1 MFSSFF
7 IKRPVFTSVC
17 ALLILLLGAVS
28 IPTLPIAQYPQI
40 APPQVS
46 VTANYIGASA
56 NVVENT
62 VTNILEREINGVE
75 GSQYISSTSSSGS
88 SSIEITFDPSRDADL
103 AAVDVQ
109 NRVSVAEARLPETVQ
124 RTGVVVEREN
134 AGFLMAIGLF
144 SEGDR
149 YSPIFLS
156 NYADI
161 SIAEALQ
168 RVNGVGNVQIFGE
181 RRYAMRLWLNP
192 NQLASRNLTPQDVVD
207 AISEQNIQA
216 AIGGL
221 GQQPASNDLLYQ
233 IELEANTRLRSV
245 EEFENVVVS
254 SEDDDALIQ
263 VKDVGR
269 VELGAQDYSTFLR
282 FNGQEAIGLGITQLP
297 GSNALDVAKAVK
309 AELARLSEDFP
320 PGIQYQVAF
329 DATEFVD
336 ESLSE
341 VVFTLIQAVLL
352 VILIIFIF
360 LQDWRTTIIPVL
372 TIPTS
377 LIGTFI
383 FVRAFGFSLNTLTLF
398 GLTLATGIV
407 VDDAIIVVENISRLI
422 EEGESP
428 GKAAIASM
436 QELSSAVIATS
447 LVLMAVFIPV
457 AFFPGATGAI
467 YRQFALTLAFSIAV
481 STFLALTL
489 APSASALLLR
499 RGNRP
504 PRWLNWFFSR
514 FNRFL
519 DWVRRKYRR
528 LLEKI
533 VHFKSIV
540 IGLFIV
546 LLGFTAFL
554 YTQVPGGF
562 LPEED
567 QGYFIT
573 IVQGPP
579 GVSLDY
585 TRKVMQQAES
595 EMLELPEVQAVFT
608 VGGFSFG
615 GGGANS
621 GIMFT
626 NLQPWSQRTNANQS
640 AQALIG
646 SLRQQFAAIPEAR
659 ILPNNPPAI
668 RGLGSFGGFTLHL
681 QELTSSEDIDNLV
694 EVSNQFLQQANQRSQ
709 LESVYTTF
717 TADTPRYQVTINRD
731 AAKALQVD
739 IDDILATLGISLGS
753 QYVNDFTLQQRNY
766 RVYVQ
771 ADKEFRAKPDDVRQL
786 YVRSANDEMVSLA
799 NLVTLTPT
807 SGPSTIPHFNLFRSI
822 EISGSAAE
830 GYSSGE
836 AISTIGD
843 VAEATLPAG
852 YDYAWSG
859 TALEEI
865 SSGGQ
870 APIIFGL
877 GLVMVFLVLAAQY
890 ENYFDPLII
899 MMAVPLAVMGALLA
913 LSLRGLENDVY
924 GQIGLVMLIGLASKN
939 SILIVEF
946 ANQLREQGYSTVRA
960 AVEAA
965 EQRLRPILMTA
976 FSTIVGLFPLAIA
989 SGAGAASR
997 QSLGTVVIGGMIVAT
1012 FLSLLVVPVLYIV
1025 ISGLSD
1031 RISKHLPSP
1040 PTDAETGNGRRDVAL
1055 SSSGN
1060 TKTDSWQ

>member
-7 IKRPVFTSVC
+7 IKRPIFASVC

-28 IPTLPIAQYPQI
+28 IPTLPIAQYPDL

-46 VTANYIGASA
+46 VSANYIGASA
-56 NVVENT
+56 TVVENT
-62 VTNILEREINGVE
+62 VTNVLEREINGVE
-75 GSQYISSTSSSGS
+75 ASRYISSTSSSGS
-88 SSIEITFDPSRDADL
+88 SSINVTFEPSRDADL

-109 NRVSVAEARLPETVQ
+109 NRVSVAESRLPEAVQ
-124 RTGVVVEREN
+124 RTGVTVRRETS
-134 AGFLMAIGLF
+134 GFLMAIGIYA
-144 SEGDR
+144 EENR

-161 SIAEALQ
+161 YMAEALQ

-192 NQLASRNLTPQDVVD
+192 DRLATRNLTPQDVVD
-207 AISEQNIQA
+207 AISEQNLQA

-221 GQQPASNDLLYQ
+221 GQQPSSDELLYQ
-233 IELEANTRLRSV
+233 IELEADTRLSSAAEFAEIVIRS
-245 EEFENVVVS
+245 
-254 SEDDDALIQ
+254 DDEALIQ

-282 FNGQEAIGLGITQLP
+282 FNGQEGVGLGITQLP
-297 GSNALDVAKAVK
+297 GSNALEVASAVREELSRL
-309 AELARLSEDFP
+309 AESFP
-320 PGIQYQVAF
+320 PGLRYQIAF
-329 DATEFVD
+329 DSTDFVY

-341 VVFTLIQAVLL
+341 VVYTLLLAILL
-352 VILIIFIF
+352 VIGVIFIF
-360 LQDWRTTIIPVL
+360 LQDWRTTIIPII

-398 GLTLATGIV
+398 GLTLATGMV

-422 EEGESP
+422 EEGQSP
-428 GKAAIASM
+428 GRAAIASM
-436 QELSSAVIATS
+436 RELSGAVVATS

-457 AFFPGATGAI
+457 AFFPGSTGAI
-467 YRQFALTLAFSIAV
+467 YRQFALTIAFAIAV

-489 APSASALLLR
+489 TPSLSALLLR
-499 RGNRP
+499 KGSSP
-504 PRWLNWFFSR
+504 PGWLNWFFKR
-514 FNRFL
+514 FNRAL
-519 DWVRRKYRR
+519 EWLRDRYRS
-528 LLEKI
+528 LLKRFT
-533 VHFKSIV
+533 HFKSVV
-540 IGLFIV
+540 IGLFVV
-546 LLGFTAFL
+546 LLALTAYL

-585 TRKVMQQAES
+585 TRDVLETVEAE
-595 EMLELPEVQAVFT
+595 LLDLPEMETVFA

-621 GIMFT
+621 GIIFT
-626 NLQPWSQRTNANQS
+626 NLTPWSERTESNQS
-640 AQALIG
+640 AQAIIDQ
-646 SLRQQFAAIPEAR
+646 LRQQFAAIPEAR

-668 RGLGSFGGFTLHL
+668 RGLGSFGGFSL
-681 QELTSSEDIDNLV
+681 QLQDQNSGGDINDLV
-694 EVSNQFLQQANQRSQ
+694 EVLNQFLQQANGRPELQA
-709 LESVYTTF
+709 VYSTF
-717 TADTPRYQVTINRD
+717 TANTPRYQVSVNRQ

-739 IDDILATLGISLGS
+739 IDDILETMGIALGS

-771 ADKEFRAKPDDVRQL
+771 ADQEFRAQPGDVRQL
-786 YVRSANDEMVSLA
+786 YVRSADGEMVSLS

-807 SGPSTIPHFNLFRSI
+807 SGASTIPHFNLFRAV
-822 EISGSAAE
+822 EVSGSAAP

-836 AISTIGD
+836 AIAAIEE
-843 VAEATLPAG
+843 VAAEVLPVG
-852 YDYAWSG
+852 YSYAWSG
-859 TALEEI
+859 TALEQI
-865 SSGGQ
+865 SSGNQ

-877 GLVMVFLVLAAQY
+877 GLVVVFLVLAAQY
-890 ENYFDPLII
+890 ENYFDPFII
-899 MMAVPLAVMGALLA
+899 MMAVPLAVMGALLG
-913 LSLRGLENDVY
+913 LSLRGLANDIY

-946 ANQLREQGYSTVRA
+946 ANQLREQGRSLVRA
-960 AVEAA
+960 SIEAS

-976 FSTIVGLFPLAIA
+976 FSTIIGIFPLTLA
-989 SGAGAASR
+989 SGAGAAAR
-997 QSLGTVVIGGMIVAT
+997 RSLGTAVVGGMIVAT
-1012 FLSLLVVPVLYIV
+1012 VLSLLVVPVLYIV
-1025 ISGLSD
+1025 ITGVSD
-1031 RISKHLPSP
+1031 RVSKRLPSP
-1040 PTDAETGNGRRDVAL
+1040 PGPEEEKTEPKETAVR
-1055 SSSGN
+1055 S
-1060 TKTDSWQ
+1060 